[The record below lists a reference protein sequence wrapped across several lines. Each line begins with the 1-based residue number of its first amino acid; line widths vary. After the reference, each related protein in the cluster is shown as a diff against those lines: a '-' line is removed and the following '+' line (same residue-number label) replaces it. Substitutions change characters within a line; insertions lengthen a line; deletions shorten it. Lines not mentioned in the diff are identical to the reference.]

1 MRSSRYSLNGYINAV
16 ARRSS
21 KTIMVEGTTDRDLL
35 SRLIAER
42 AVSSKFPPSIDIP
55 DIIDDTEFSGFGARD
70 KVIAVRNIASSS
82 NSAQPKF
89 GTLVDREWE
98 GLIDDTHCR
107 HIPPAHIDQ
116 GPQHFVTVGHSAEN
130 YHFNV
135 DCLIAYLRFRLPHY
149 STPTLESVIRE
160 NFPHIIAFASAY
172 SIEAAKRGIMS
183 RAATLLNHNN
193 VIYNSGG
200 FRLGEAFKAD
210 FIERHLTDAEGFIE
224 SVAALTIDIDRT
236 CNLEWCIHGH
246 LGENAIWAATAVTAA
261 NCGLP
266 NYEVSIIAQP
276 TNQERRRFWHDWIA
290 KGQPETRVPLD
301 EVVAWAL
308 SS

>member
-1 MRSSRYSLNGYINAV
+1 MRSSRYSVNGYINAV

-42 AVSSKFPPSIDIP
+42 AVTSKFPPSIDIP
-55 DIIDDTEFSGFGARD
+55 DMIEDTDFFGFGARD
-70 KVIAVRNIASSS
+70 KVIAVRNIASLS
-82 NSAQPKF
+82 NSAEPKF

-98 GLIDDTHCR
+98 GLIDDAHCR
-107 HIPPAHIDQ
+107 RIPPANVDQ

-135 DCLIAYLRFRLPHY
+135 DCLIAYLRFRLPTH
-149 STPTLESVIRE
+149 STPDLENAIRE
-160 NFPHIIAFASAY
+160 NFPHIIAFASSY
-172 SIEAAKRGIMS
+172 SIEAAKRGIMA
-183 RAATLLNHNN
+183 RTATLLNHTN
-193 VIYNSGG
+193 VIYDAGS
-200 FRLGEAFKAD
+200 FRLGAAFKAD
-210 FIERHLTDAEGFIE
+210 FIQRQLTDADGFIE
-224 SVAALTIDIDRT
+224 AVAALTVDIDRT

-246 LGENAIWAATAVTAA
+246 LGENAIWAATAVIAA
-261 NCGLP
+261 NCGTP
-266 NYEVSIIAQP
+266 NYEASIIAQP

-290 KGQPETRVPLD
+290 REQPETRVPLD

-308 SS
+308 ST